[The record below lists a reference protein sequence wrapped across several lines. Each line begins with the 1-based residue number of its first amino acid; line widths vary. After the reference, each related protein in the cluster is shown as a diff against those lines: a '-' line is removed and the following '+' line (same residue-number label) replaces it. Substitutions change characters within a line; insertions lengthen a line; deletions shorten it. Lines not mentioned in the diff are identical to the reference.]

1 MLNIYKSNTL
11 TNFSADVFMCE
22 EHHTASGLCYWTLRL
37 IVQGKLI
44 DAFHWQHT
52 SRPLMRYSE
61 RDSILVVGKWTTERE
76 ERFQVIRSEMIASSS
91 ANEDEFYSNKSS
103 QLEFDFG
110 NKLKLSREG

>member
-1 MLNIYKSNTL
+1 MLNIYNSNTL

-44 DAFHWQHT
+44 DAFHWQ
-52 SRPLMRYSE
+52 
-61 RDSILVVGKWTTERE
+61 VVGKWTTERK